1 MISIEDLQQ
10 VHTPGLIQMILG
22 WERYD
27 EDQISHMFGSENA
40 ENKWTPRCAR
50 LAAGASLEGMKDVV
64 TALEPVK
71 SSFWV
76 IRPPGHH
83 ALSFDSYGYCFFNNA
98 AIAAHFARKWY
109 GLKRVCI
116 VDWDVHHG
124 DGTQDIFYDT
134 NEVLYLSVHR
144 YENQNF
150 FPYKQASNYDYV
162 GEKDGEGFNVNV
174 PWNTTEY
181 EDDESEVSG
190 KEYKYLFEN
199 LLFGIIKEYDPQLI
213 IISAGFDSAKGDIL
227 GQQQVEH
234 ETYHWLSENLQRICP
249 KILMLLEG
257 GYSMD
262 GLAKWAAISVRA
274 LMGYNSDFIFGS
286 ITAKD
291 VIPEALEWMKNTAK
305 AHSKYWKSAREFLE
319 KLELEGF

>member
-10 VHTPGLIQMILG
+10 VHTPGLIKMIMG
-22 WERYD
+22 CERYKED
-27 EDQISHMFGSENA
+27 EISHMFGFDWA
-40 ENKWTPRCAR
+40 ENKWTPKCAR
-50 LAAGASLEGMKDVV
+50 LAAGAALEAMKDVV
-64 TALEPVK
+64 SALEPVK

-83 ALSFDSYGYCFFNNA
+83 ALAFDSYGFWFFNNA
-98 AIAAHFARKWY
+98 AIAAHFARKLY
-109 GLKRVCI
+109 GLTRVCI

-124 DGTQDIFYDT
+124 DGTQDIFYET
-134 NEVLYLSVHR
+134 NEVLYISAHR
-144 YENQNF
+144 YENQMF
-150 FPYKQASNYDYV
+150 FPYKQASDYYNV
-162 GEKDGEGFNVNV
+162 GEKNGEGFNVNV

-181 EDDESEVSG
+181 EDDESEVGS

-213 IISAGFDSAKGDIL
+213 IISAGFDSAKGDPL

-257 GYSMD
+257 GYWMD
-262 GLAKWAAISVRA
+262 TLAKCATISVKA
-274 LMGYNSDFIFGS
+274 LMGYKQDFIFES
-286 ITAKD
+286 VSLLNKI
-291 VIPEALEWMKNTAK
+291 ILF
-305 AHSKYWKSAREFLE
+305 YY
-319 KLELEGF
+319 